1 MSERTGPRD
10 GRDADDSDGRRAQG
24 ASDIRGDDEVGHDQ
38 PSGPHDVPA
47 EQPGPGKVPGPDLGG
62 GEHEWAMGE
71 TEWAAAREAEEPDH
85 RRVIPAFLVG
95 ALAGMVALALVW
107 ATATLLT
114 GDGTDVG
121 RVAAGSVTST
131 PTTDA
136 EPSQDAR
143 ASLLPSR
150 QDRCALAATALARP
164 LRTAAPA
171 LDQWAIHVGTMN
183 KLVAGAITSEQAA
196 AFWAQTKVGAVQNL
210 NRFDAATRRVSGAGV
225 GCPAPGALTQESAE
239 LRSCAQRVD
248 REQQALDAAQSSL
261 RTWKRHIRDMA
272 MMDMGHLSPTDANR
286 MWLANWHRGNR
297 ELKTYRSAQ
306 RALDRSG
313 GC

>member
-1 MSERTGPRD
+1 
-10 GRDADDSDGRRAQG
+10 
-24 ASDIRGDDEVGHDQ
+24 VGHDQ
-38 PSGPHDVPA
+38 SNGHHVGPVD
-47 EQPGPGKVPGPDLGG
+47 QPGPGKAPGPDHGG

-114 GDGTDVG
+114 GDGTDVD
-121 RVAAGSVTST
+121 RVAAGSATST

-136 EPSQDAR
+136 ESSQEAR
-143 ASLLPSR
+143 ASLPPSS
-150 QDRCALAATALARP
+150 QDRCAQAATALARP

-183 KLVAGAITSEQAA
+183 KLVAGAITSDQAA
-196 AFWAQTKVGAVQNL
+196 AFWSQTKVGAVKNL
-210 NRFDAATRRVSGAGV
+210 DRFDIATRRASGTGV
-225 GCPAPGALTQESAE
+225 GCPAPGALTQGSAA
-239 LRSCAQRVD
+239 LRSCAQHVD
-248 REQQALDAAQSSL
+248 REQQALDAAGIAL

-272 MMDMGHLSPTDANR
+272 MMRMGHLSPTEATR
-286 MWLANWHRGNR
+286 MWLANWHRGVR
-297 ELKTYRSAQ
+297 ELRTYRSAQ
-306 RALDRSG
+306 RALDRSA